1 MSGIHY
7 TVPEALKQQMGKL
20 FGTWSFDDIILSNPR
35 RSDIVPNA
43 DMLIDASYGN
53 VSRVLAYK
61 RPNIRDIIGNIPG
74 ALKPLRLPEDWT
86 IEQLLDALHTRYGIR
101 LTVEEVDP
109 TQTTVGNGA
118 VNIVMR
124 EDSPFFTGSLRTVLA
139 GEEVDIIERPQK
151 PAYRWPM
158 AGDTQP
164 TVGEVPLTG
173 PFDYETIGDVVYAG
187 ANTNRSVPLGVS
199 LRCVGE
205 FTLRF
210 KLYVKSVDADLVG
223 LFNNASG
230 DGNGTDVKIGTT
242 SNNRR
247 YVYVRGTLG
256 YQNYDGANG
265 VALPTGK
272 EATVTL
278 RGINART
285 VEIYIDGVLSLIVDK
300 TVVANDAWTHFG
312 KSNLPL
318 SDKIRIR
325 DIEYFD
331 HALDIPPTQAAYDVA
346 LASTSW
352 ALQPWAEDNARNDAR
367 NVAFIK
373 YNPSLITYGH
383 DYTKYASF
391 LKTIP
396 AYNRPWNNA
405 NDLVNGTILNSLVS
419 ALRDID
425 GATWQ
430 WVNAT
435 GRSLN
440 LYRAAVVY
448 NGPTTDCN
456 DQVVGLF
463 GYGGGDDRPLP
474 AWLKAIHRTPNLE
487 YDNVLALWL
496 KTTWE
501 NNHGYG
507 AIVLIHYNED

>member
-7 TVPEALKQQMGKL
+7 TVPEALKQQMGRL
-20 FGTWSFDDIILSNPR
+20 FGTWSFNDIILSNPR
-35 RSDIVPNA
+35 RTDIIPNA
-43 DMLIDASYGN
+43 DMLIDASYGS
-53 VSRVLAYK
+53 VSRTVAYK
-61 RPNIRDIIGNIPG
+61 RPNIRDVIGSIPG
-74 ALKPLRLPEDWT
+74 AVKPLRLPEDWT
-86 IEQLLDALHTRYGIR
+86 VDALLDALHKRYGIR

-109 TQTTVGNGA
+109 MQTTVGNGA
-118 VNIVMR
+118 VTIVLR
-124 EDSPFFTGSLRTVLA
+124 DNSPFFIGSLRTILA
-139 GEEVDIIERPQK
+139 GEEVDIIERPQE

-164 TVGEVPLTG
+164 TVGEVSLTG

-210 KLYVKSVDADLVG
+210 KLYVKAVGDNYVG
-223 LFNNASG
+223 LFNDATGS
-230 DGNGTDVKIGTT
+230 GNGTDIKLAIATNG
-242 SNNRR
+242 NY
-247 YVYVRGTLG
+247 YVYVRGTTG
-256 YQNYDGANG
+256 YKNYDGVNG
-265 VALPTGK
+265 VVLPVGK

-285 VEIYIDGVLSLIVDK
+285 VEVYIDGVLSTIIDT

-331 HALDIPPTQAAYDVA
+331 YALDIPPTQAAYDVA
-346 LASTSW
+346 PASTSW

-367 NVAFIK
+367 NVAMIK

-405 NDLVNGTILNSLVS
+405 NDMVNTTILSNLVA
-419 ALRDID
+419 ALKDID
-425 GATWQ
+425 GAPWQ
-430 WVNAT
+430 DVNAVN
-435 GRSLN
+435 RPLN
-440 LYRAAVVY
+440 LYRCAIVY
-448 NGPTTDCN
+448 NGPTADCK
-456 DQVVGLF
+456 DQVEGLF
-463 GYGGGDDRPLP
+463 GYGGGDDRPLS
-474 AWLKAIHRTPNLE
+474 AWLKAIHQSPNLE
-487 YDNVLALWL
+487 YDRVLGIWL

-501 NNHGYG
+501 NNEGYG
-507 AIVLIHYNED
+507 GVILIHYNED